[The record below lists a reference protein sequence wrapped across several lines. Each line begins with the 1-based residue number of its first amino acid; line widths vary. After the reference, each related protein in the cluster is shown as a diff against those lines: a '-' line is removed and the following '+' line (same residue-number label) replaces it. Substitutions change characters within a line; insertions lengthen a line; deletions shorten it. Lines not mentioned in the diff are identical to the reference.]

1 VQDATPADIGIEVRD
16 AAMPIVEAMRIA
28 GWHVGVFH
36 WEKEAERTVN
46 FSARSLSGKSIFV
59 VCSEESL
66 VSKLQS
72 LLDSN

>member
-1 VQDATPADIGIEVRD
+1 
-16 AAMPIVEAMRIA
+16 VEAMRIA